1 MDSDGK
7 KEARPEA
14 AKPRNA
20 RPIPRSLH
28 RDWLECLPGSP
39 SDRDESQFRPGERA
53 PKKKSW
59 DMFDDG
65 HLQLEAVKELNRVDD
80 SYPAPKPDAEPMTFE
95 LVIDMK
101 V

>member
-1 MDSDGK
+1 MKASSARANAHRYARIVNLELKHAIRAAGMTAEYRAK
-7 KEARPEA
+7 KLKQLCEA
-14 AKPRNA
+14 KTSKWN
-20 RPIPRSLH
+20 
-28 RDWLECLPGSP
+28 
-39 SDRDESQFRPGERA
+39 